1 MTFNDVLSQ
10 TIAMLRQHGRVSY
23 RALKRQF
30 DLDDAYL
37 EDLTDALLFALPQV
51 RDEEGRGLVW
61 QGDPLAVSLPAVRP
75 DAAPPEATPPA
86 GTPPTTQVPDPRV
99 YTPPHLVEK
108 ILTSHAALQGE
119 RKQVTVLFCDLTNS
133 TALAARVGP
142 ETMHTLLNQFFAW
155 ALTEVHRYE
164 GTINQFLGDGFMA
177 LFGAPIA
184 HEDHARRAVLA
195 ALGLQRRLHAEHSDL
210 QARHGVEL
218 AVRMGVNTG
227 LVVVGAIGDN
237 LRMDYTAVGDTTN
250 LAARLQQTADPGRVV
265 LSEATHRLV
274 AGYCVTRPLGALAL
288 KGRDE
293 PLHAW
298 EVLSARETRTRLE
311 VEAERGLT
319 PFVGRDRELRMLG
332 ECFAQAQAGHGQV
345 VFIVGEPGIGKSRLL
360 LEFRQRLGD
369 AEATWLEGHA
379 MSFGQSIVF
388 YPLIDLLKRNF
399 RIEEGEPEATIV
411 EKIEQ
416 GVLRLGA
423 DLHPILP
430 YLRYLLAVDPGDS
443 AVSTMDPQLR
453 RGEIFAALRRLLLR
467 AAEVRPQILVFEDLV

>member
-37 EDLTDALLFALPQV
+37 EDLTDALLFAHPQV

-61 QGDPLAVSLPAVRP
+61 QGDPLSVSLPAVRP
-75 DAAPPEATPPA
+75 DAAPPDATPPA
-86 GTPPTTQVPDPRV
+86 GTLPTTQVPDPRV

-142 ETMHTLLNQFFAW
+142 ETMHALLNQFFAW

-210 QARHGVEL
+210 QAQHGVGL

-250 LAARLQQTADPGRVV
+250 LAARLQQTADPGRIV

-274 AGYCVTRPLGALAL
+274 AGYCVTPPSGPSPSKAGTSRSTPGRYSPPGKLAPAWRWRRSGA
-288 KGRDE
+288 
-293 PLHAW
+293 
-298 EVLSARETRTRLE
+298 
-311 VEAERGLT
+311 
-319 PFVGRDRELRMLG
+319 
-332 ECFAQAQAGHGQV
+332 
-345 VFIVGEPGIGKSRLL
+345 
-360 LEFRQRLGD
+360 
-369 AEATWLEGHA
+369 
-379 MSFGQSIVF
+379 
-388 YPLIDLLKRNF
+388 
-399 RIEEGEPEATIV
+399 
-411 EKIEQ
+411 
-416 GVLRLGA
+416 
-423 DLHPILP
+423 
-430 YLRYLLAVDPGDS
+430 
-443 AVSTMDPQLR
+443 
-453 RGEIFAALRRLLLR
+453 
-467 AAEVRPQILVFEDLV
+467 